1 MDTEGRH
8 PNGKSFGSIRRVG
21 VLACLAVALGTAS
34 AAASNH
40 EDDPPAPWTIPAEK
54 RFAYGVASGEVRE
67 TSAVLWAR
75 AGRAGTAILRV
86 ASDPGF
92 TRVVE
97 TQRIHSLARDDFT
110 VQAVVDGLRPGRSYY
125 FRFSMRG
132 DRSETGRFNTPP
144 SPRADAPVSFSFS
157 GDAQATP
164 DPFTGRPFFND
175 FQVFDRMTEEG
186 NDFNVLQG
194 DTIYSDTQ
202 VGGDVDGVELVSP
215 WTATSAPQ
223 KWSVYRQNLALE
235 PMARFRGASTLYSH
249 WDDHEFVNNFTKDD
263 DGRALFRAGK
273 RAFLDYTPLR
283 GYSGKTGLYRTVR
296 WGRNL
301 QLFFLDQSSFRTR
314 MAESKCRNPAT
325 GKPDPAPTLPT
336 GVRALYR
343 TLVPALEWEVSDVCL
358 NEIARSKGRT
368 MLGAAQFKRFI
379 DDLDRSTA
387 TFKVVMLQ
395 EPIQHLIVNQYDRWE
410 SYAAERKRLLQ
421 SIRRVSPE
429 NLIFLTTDMHANFI
443 GEVRMQTYGRGGP
456 IPTPYTEVV
465 TGPIAATTHKGQLN
479 GAVDNPNA
487 GNLVRNNLYTAPV
500 DPKGELGGLG
510 LICANIDV
518 YSYGQVE
525 VTSEKLIVTLKDLNG
540 NPVLSEGSRQVPAGQ
555 PCPAVELRAR

>member
-1 MDTEGRH
+1 MGPEGKH
-8 PNGKSFGSIRRVG
+8 SGGASVG
-21 VLACLAVALGTAS
+21 PIKKIGALALLVVTLGIAS
-34 AAASNH
+34 SAASNH

-54 RFAYGVASGEVRE
+54 RFAYGVASGEVRT

-75 AGRAGTAILRV
+75 AGRPGIAVLRV
-86 ASDPGF
+86 ARDRGF
-92 TRVVE
+92 ARVVE
-97 TQRIHSLARDDFT
+97 TRRIRSRARNDFT
-110 VQAVVDGLRPGRSYY
+110 VQTMVDGLRPGRSYF

-132 DRSETGRFNTPP
+132 DRSETGSFTTPP
-144 SPRADAPVSFSFS
+144 SPRANVPVSFSFS

-164 DPFTGRPFFND
+164 DPATGRPFFND

-186 NDFNVLQG
+186 NDFNILQG

-202 VGGDVDGVELVSP
+202 VGGEVDGVELVSP

-235 PMARFRGASTLYSH
+235 PMARFRGASSLYSH

-263 DGRALFRAGK
+263 DGMALFRAGK
-273 RAFLDYTPLR
+273 RAFRDYTPLR
-283 GYSGKTGLYRTVR
+283 RYSRKTGLYRTLQ

-301 QLFFLDQSSFRTR
+301 ELFFLDQSSFRTR
-314 MAESKCRNPAT
+314 MAESRCKNPAT

-336 GVRALYR
+336 RMRALYR
-343 TLVPALEWEVSDVCL
+343 ILVPALEWEVSDACL
-358 NEIARSKGRT
+358 NEIARSRGRT
-368 MLGAAQFKRFI
+368 MLGADQFNRFI

-410 SYAAERKRLLQ
+410 SYAAERKRLLRA
-421 SIRRVSPE
+421 IRRVSPK
-429 NLIFLTTDMHANFI
+429 NLIFLTTDMHANFV
-443 GEVRMQTYGRGGP
+443 GEVRMQTYGPGGP
-456 IPTPYTEVV
+456 ISTPFMEVV
-465 TGPIAATTHKGQLN
+465 TGPIAATTHKGQLI
-479 GAVDNPNA
+479 GAVENPNA
-487 GNLVRNNLYTAPV
+487 GDLIRDNLYTAPV
-500 DPKGELGGLG
+500 DPEGQLGGLG

-525 VTSEKLIVTLKDLNG
+525 VTPRKLRVTLKDLNG
-540 NPVLSEGSRQVPAGQ
+540 NPVLSEGSRQVPAGE
-555 PCPAVELRAR
+555 PCPAVELEAR